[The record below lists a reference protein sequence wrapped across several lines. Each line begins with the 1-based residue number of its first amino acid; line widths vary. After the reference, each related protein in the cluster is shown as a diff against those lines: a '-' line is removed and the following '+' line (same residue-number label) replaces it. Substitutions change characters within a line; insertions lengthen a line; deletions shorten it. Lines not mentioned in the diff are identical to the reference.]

1 MPFDIGPLE
10 LVIILLIVVAI
21 FGAGKLAN
29 LGGSVGKAVKDF
41 RAAVVDETQ
50 KEENKK
56 EAAAKPA
63 DVAPAKS
70 VTDTQATQST
80 PDIQAT
86 QATQATLATQDTQAT
101 QDTHDTQDK
110 PS

>member
-1 MPFDIGPLE
+1 MPFRIGPLE

-41 RAAVVDETQ
+41 RTAVKDPAKDET
-50 KEENKK
+50 KK
-56 EAAAKPA
+56 
-63 DVAPAKS
+63 DVAVTPTDDAPAKS
-70 VTDTQATQST
+70 SSEPT
-80 PDIQAT
+80 
-86 QATQATLATQDTQAT
+86 
-101 QDTHDTQDK
+101 DK

>member
-1 MPFDIGPLE
+1 MPFRVGPLE

-41 RAAVVDETQ
+41 RTAVKDPNKDETKKDAAVTPVEDI
-50 KEENKK
+50 
-56 EAAAKPA
+56 
-63 DVAPAKS
+63 PAKS
-70 VTDTQATQST
+70 TTDS
-80 PDIQAT
+80 
-86 QATQATLATQDTQAT
+86 
-101 QDTHDTQDK
+101 QDK

>member
-1 MPFDIGPLE
+1 MPFRIGPLE

-41 RAAVVDETQ
+41 RTAIKDPNKDETKKDAAV
-50 KEENKK
+50 
-56 EAAAKPA
+56 KPA
-63 DVAPAKS
+63 DDDPAKS
-70 VTDTQATQST
+70 ST
-80 PDIQAT
+80 E
-86 QATQATLATQDTQAT
+86 
-101 QDTHDTQDK
+101 TQDK

>member
-1 MPFDIGPLE
+1 MPFRIGPLE

-41 RAAVVDETQ
+41 RSAVKDET
-50 KEENKK
+50 KK
-56 EAAAKPA
+56 DETVKPA
-63 DVAPAKS
+63 DISAKS
-70 VTDTQATQST
+70 ST
-80 PDIQAT
+80 ETP
-86 QATQATLATQDTQAT
+86 
-101 QDTHDTQDK
+101 DK

>member
-1 MPFDIGPLE
+1 MVLPRKKRGATHMPFRIGPLE

-41 RAAVVDETQ
+41 RSAVKDETT
-50 KEENKK
+50 KDDAKK
-56 EAAAKPA
+56 DATVKPA
-63 DVAPAKS
+63 DDVPAKNS
-70 VTDTQATQST
+70 SDTV
-80 PDIQAT
+80 
-86 QATQATLATQDTQAT
+86 
-101 QDTHDTQDK
+101 DK

>member
-1 MPFDIGPLE
+1 MPFRIGPLE

-41 RAAVVDETQ
+41 RTAIKDPSKDETKKDAAV
-50 KEENKK
+50 
-56 EAAAKPA
+56 KPA
-63 DVAPAKS
+63 DDVPVKS
-70 VTDTQATQST
+70 ST
-80 PDIQAT
+80 E
-86 QATQATLATQDTQAT
+86 TL
-101 QDTHDTQDK
+101 DK

>member
-1 MPFDIGPLE
+1 MPFRIGPLE

-41 RAAVVDETQ
+41 RTAVKDPAKDET
-50 KEENKK
+50 KK
-56 EAAAKPA
+56 DSAVKPEG
-63 DVAPAKS
+63 DSPAKS
-70 VTDTQATQST
+70 TTE
-80 PDIQAT
+80 
-86 QATQATLATQDTQAT
+86 
-101 QDTHDTQDK
+101 TQDK